1 MNKVSKE
8 KVELYEVVRPL
19 LHSAYSEVKVM
30 SGKSNRNSS
39 TSTKSRLSI
48 NC

>member
-19 LHSAYSEVKVM
+19 LHSAYSEVIGV
-30 SGKSNRNSS
+30 R
-39 TSTKSRLSI
+39 
-48 NC
+48 